1 MFKEMRRKEKQ
12 LGDEAVLRILKDG
25 EYGVLGT
32 AGEDGYPY
40 TTPLN
45 YVFEDN
51 NIYLHCAREGRKID
65 NINFNNKVSFCVV
78 GRAKVLPDKFS
89 TAYESAIAFG
99 KASFIEGADKKGIMI
114 KFVEKYSADYKPE
127 GLNTIEKAINKVQI
141 IKISVERITGKGNKE
156 N

>member
-1 MFKEMRRKEKQ
+1 MRRKEKQ
-12 LGDEAVLRILKDG
+12 MNDQAVLRILRDG

-32 AGEDGYPY
+32 AGEDGCPY

-51 NIYLHCAREGRKID
+51 CIYLHCALEGRKIE

-78 GRAKVLPDKFS
+78 GRAKVLPAKFS

-99 KASFIEGADKKGIMI
+99 EASFVEGEDKKEILM
-114 KFVEKYSADYKPE
+114 KFIEKYSSGYKLE
-127 GLNTIEKAINKVQI
+127 GLVAIEKAFSKVKI
-141 IKISVERITGKGNKE
+141 VKISVESITGKE
-156 N
+156 NRES